1 MSSEVEVLTG
11 IVRGVMAG
19 VLLLTFIGLCCWV
32 LGPGRQAGFESA
44 ALLPL
49 EEDFPGDVTK

>member
-19 VLLLTFIGLCCWV
+19 VLLLTFIGLCGWV